1 MIYAYSILVKIKCL
15 RNVCSKFNTG
25 YFRGKRIARGE
36 HRIKLVGLT
45 LFYTL
50 LYFVFSLFHGS
61 EDNTSFSFPFNIKR
75 QSKPQNPVGG
85 LYFAKL

>member
-1 MIYAYSILVKIKCL
+1 MIYAYGILVKIKCL

-25 YFRGKRIARGE
+25 YFRGMRIARGE
-36 HRIKLVGLT
+36 YRIKLVGLT

-61 EDNTSFSFPFNIKR
+61 EELFYNKNTMKITHHSASPSI
-75 QSKPQNPVGG
+75 
-85 LYFAKL
+85 